1 MWSLEKRLGNGY
13 DRYKN
18 ANSSLSYAPAEYLV
32 YKNGR
37 RIKNAVFADTDSAKA
52 FIKELQS
59 A

>member
-1 MWSLEKRLGNGY
+1 MWSLEERLANGY
-13 DRYKN
+13 DIYKN

-37 RIKNAVFADTDSAKA
+37 HIKNAKFADTDSAKA
-52 FIKELQS
+52 FIKEMQS